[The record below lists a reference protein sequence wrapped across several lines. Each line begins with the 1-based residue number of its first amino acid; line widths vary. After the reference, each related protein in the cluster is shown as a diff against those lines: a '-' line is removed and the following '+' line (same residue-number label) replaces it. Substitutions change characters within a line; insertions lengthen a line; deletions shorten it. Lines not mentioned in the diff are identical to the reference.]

1 MVLRRFTPD
10 LETTMRTINP
20 YFSAVRRADKIIGDG
35 LRAKARRRKHNEDA
49 QDYLNGTH
57 SYKLQGN
64 MKDLGEEMVMT
75 GRQAK
80 AQNQVLMD
88 IYREEIRAEIDAG
101 VKFGQTVS
109 VLKRWVIVERH
120 VSENDQH
127 QATASARRG

>member
-1 MVLRRFTPD
+1 MMVLRRFTPD

-35 LRAKARRRKHNEDA
+35 LRAKARRRKNNEGA
-49 QDYLNGTH
+49 HDYLNGTH
-57 SYKLQGN
+57 SYKLTGN
-64 MKDLGEEMVMT
+64 QKELGEEMVMT

-80 AQNQVLMD
+80 AQNEVLME
-88 IYREEIRAEIDAG
+88 IYREDIRAEIDAG

-120 VSENDQH
+120 VSENEP
-127 QATASARRG
+127 AMARDAQD